1 MNKYFKTL
9 ELHKVLKMLSDMA
22 SNDRTRQMALELEP
36 CTDYD
41 TVCLEMDKTSQA
53 LDLTVRFGTPPFYE
67 IKDVSSSLRRAASGA
82 RISLR
87 ELIDIKSLLNQIG
100 ALSDWYSHCEN
111 VQTELDYL
119 FEGLRPDKYLQEK
132 LERSI
137 ISEDEISDAA
147 KSGACGNQK
156 KISRAGLKAS

>member
-100 ALSDWYSHCEN
+100 A
-111 VQTELDYL
+111 
-119 FEGLRPDKYLQEK
+119 
-132 LERSI
+132 
-137 ISEDEISDAA
+137 
-147 KSGACGNQK
+147 
-156 KISRAGLKAS
+156 